1 MSEQISVLLAD
12 DHVLVLGMLRE
23 RLDRERDITVVAAVG
38 SAGEAI
44 RETVRLKPDVVVMDI
59 DMPGT
64 SCFQAARTIRTEC
77 PRTRTI
83 FLSAFLNDAYI
94 DQALAVEA
102 AGYLTKSESPQAVV
116 DAVRAVKA
124 GQRRFSA
131 EVESRI
137 VVEQSGLRL
146 ARTRRS
152 RASTLSNRE
161 LEILRYVARG
171 LSQRQ
176 IADLTHRSDKTI
188 HKHCNN
194 IMAKLDVHDRVEL
207 ARFAI
212 REGLVQA

>member
-102 AGYLTKSESPQAVV
+102 AGYL
-116 DAVRAVKA
+116 
-124 GQRRFSA
+124 
-131 EVESRI
+131 
-137 VVEQSGLRL
+137 
-146 ARTRRS
+146 
-152 RASTLSNRE
+152 
-161 LEILRYVARG
+161 
-171 LSQRQ
+171 
-176 IADLTHRSDKTI
+176 DKE
-188 HKHCNN
+188 
-194 IMAKLDVHDRVEL
+194 RVTP
-207 ARFAI
+207 
-212 REGLVQA
+212 GGG